1 MSMETELVTTPPP
14 NYGWGGSGSGG
25 WGIGSSMVKPKSG
38 KSAAST
44 GLVDNNAWLHPSG
57 GNVWDGH
64 VGSSSKSSKSIGVI
78 AVPINSQVINEEA
91 IINVPNGIKVTSK
104 TGKAAYSNAQDM
116 WVSKSSKSVA
126 MMSYPSQE
134 EAIGGI
140 KVTSKTGKGS
150 YYASD
155 GQIIMVSKSAKSEFV
170 MSISNQGI
178 IAVPNGIKVD
188 SKTGKAS
195 YLSDGQVMMS
205 SKSAKSDL
213 MSYQYLGE
221 GAISGVKVTAK
232 TSKKS
237 SKSAKT
243 GMYPETKSIKIES
256 ANGQHINLFE
266 VKAFSLDD
274 VNVALDGAASQSST
288 YQSFVASAAVD
299 GDEATTFS
307 HTGLDDTDPWWQV
320 DFASSSSLK
329 SVEIKNKHCDTDPVC
344 LCRLTG
350 ATVSFINEIGEV
362 IGTKTLGDTCEVSD
376 ISIDVSSSIPNTWVN
391 VATKSEKSAHLM
403 SVNYSTVDPS
413 YIASKSAKSL
423 SDTNTGVKVTTK
435 TGKSAYLMSID
446 HSEEHPMAVSKSS
459 KGTKSISNLSMDTGE
474 VWLVSKSAKSLSKS
488 SKSTIEQ
495 DTIIITPEEAGLPFR
510 AKSSKSIPLRQVH
523 NNMNMPTESSMPIQV
538 SSSSNLS
545 KRVQLQKEAIVQQD
559 GTTLT
564 LDEYKKEAIV
574 QEDEATMTLAEY
586 NDMYRPPKRKSAA
599 EMTLIQW
606 SCVVTSFVVVG
617 YLM

>member
-44 GLVDNNAWLHPSG
+44 GLVDNNAWLHPSA

-64 VGSSSKSSKSIGVI
+64 VGSTSKSSKSVGVI

-237 SKSAKT
+237 SKS
-243 GMYPETKSIKIES
+243 
-256 ANGQHINLFE
+256 
-266 VKAFSLDD
+266 
-274 VNVALDGAASQSST
+274 
-288 YQSFVASAAVD
+288 
-299 GDEATTFS
+299 
-307 HTGLDDTDPWWQV
+307 
-320 DFASSSSLK
+320 
-329 SVEIKNKHCDTDPVC
+329 
-344 LCRLTG
+344 
-350 ATVSFINEIGEV
+350 
-362 IGTKTLGDTCEVSD
+362 
-376 ISIDVSSSIPNTWVN
+376 
-391 VATKSEKSAHLM
+391 EKSAHLM
-403 SVNYSTVDPS
+403 SVNYPTVDPS

-423 SDTNTGVKVTTK
+423 SNTNTGVKVTTK

-446 HSEEHPMAVSKSS
+446 HSEEHPMAGSKSS

-523 NNMNMPTESSMPIQV
+523 NNKNMPTESSMPIQV